1 MTVSNTPS
9 DYEKAR
15 DDRTITRTIWT
26 ATLASVA
33 FAAAVGYVFTLV
45 D

>member
-1 MTVSNTPS
+1 MSQAPS

-15 DDRTITRTIWT
+15 DDRTITRTIWSV
-26 ATLASVA
+26 TLASLA
-33 FAAAVGYVFTLV
+33 FAAAVGYIFTLV